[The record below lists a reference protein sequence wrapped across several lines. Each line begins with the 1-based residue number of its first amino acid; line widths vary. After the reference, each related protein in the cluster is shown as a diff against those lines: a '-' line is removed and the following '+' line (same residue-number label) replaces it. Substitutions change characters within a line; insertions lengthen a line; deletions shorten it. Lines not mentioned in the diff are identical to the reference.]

1 MPSSLRLVASTILT
15 GLAAS
20 FAAAQDCPCPPKP
33 TPGWHGN
40 AGVGLALTR
49 GNTDTQTF
57 NLSALAIY
65 DPLRRNVIKFDG
77 LFLKSKAEGVNTANK
92 AAFGAR
98 DEYKFGSRAFFF
110 GEVRYQRDEFKKL
123 DSLIAP
129 TVGAGYRLVD
139 GKKVT
144 LGVDAG
150 IGLAFETLEGQEGT
164 TDGALRA
171 GQAFTWQISTNSK
184 LTQAATA
191 LWKIDDF
198 ADAFY
203 HLEAGLA
210 SSINSRLEL
219 KVAGLVD
226 VKNKP
231 ADFTI
236 EKTDTALLASIVFK
250 F

>member
-1 MPSSLRLVASTILT
+1 MPHPLHVVAFTSLLGLST
-15 GLAAS
+15 S

-65 DPLRRNVIKFDG
+65 DPLRKNVVKLDG
-77 LFLKSKAEGVNTANK
+77 LYLKSKAEGENTANK

-98 DEYKFGSRAFFF
+98 DEYKLGSRAFLY
-110 GEVRYQRDEFKKL
+110 GEVRYQQDEFKKL

-129 TVGAGYRLVD
+129 TVGAGYKVVD
-139 GKKVT
+139 SPKVK
-144 LGVDAG
+144 LGFDAG
-150 IGLAFETLEGQEGT
+150 LGLAFETLEGQEGT
-164 TDGALRA
+164 TDGALHA
-171 GQAFTWQISTNSK
+171 GQGFVWQISTNSK

>member
-1 MPSSLRLVASTILT
+1 MRMARTGALTIVVGFVASFT
-15 GLAAS
+15 
-20 FAAAQDCPCPPKP
+20 AAQNCPCPPKP
-33 TPGWHGN
+33 TPGWHGG
-40 AGVGLALTR
+40 AGAGLALTS
-49 GNTDTQTF
+49 GNSDTQSY
-57 NLSALAIY
+57 NLNMLAVY
-65 DPLRRNVIKFDG
+65 DPQRRNVIKLDG
-77 LFLKSKAEGVNTANK
+77 LYLKSKAQGEDTADK

-98 DEYKFGSRAFFF
+98 DEYSLGRAFLF
-110 GEVRYQRDEFKKL
+110 GEVRYQRDRFKLL

-129 TVGAGYRLVD
+129 TVGAGYKLLD
-139 GKKVT
+139 GARVG

-150 IGLAFETLEGQEGT
+150 IGLALEKLEGQDRT
-164 TDGALRA
+164 TDGALHA
-171 GQAFTWQISTNSK
+171 GEALSWKISDNSRF
-184 LTQAATA
+184 TQAASA

-219 KVAGLVD
+219 KLAGLVD

-231 ADFTI
+231 ATLAI
-236 EKTDTALLASIVFK
+236 QKTDKALLASLVFK

>member
-1 MPSSLRLVASTILT
+1 MPHPLRLLAFTGLI

-40 AGVGLALTR
+40 AGLGLALTK

-65 DPLRRNVIKFDG
+65 DPLRRNVVRLDG
-77 LFLKSKAEGVNTANK
+77 LFLKSKAEGENTANK

-98 DEYKFGSRAFFF
+98 DEYKLGSRAFLY
-110 GEVRYQRDEFKKL
+110 GEVRYQRDEFKRL
-123 DSLIAP
+123 DSLITPA
-129 TVGAGYRLVD
+129 VGAGYKLVD

-150 IGLAFETLEGQEGT
+150 LGLAFETLEGQEGT
-164 TDGALRA
+164 TDGALQA

-184 LTQAATA
+184 LTQAARA
-191 LWKIDDF
+191 LRKFDDF

-203 HLEAGLA
+203 HLEAGIA

-231 ADFTI
+231 ADATI
-236 EKTDTALLASIVFK
+236 EKTDTALLASVVFK

>member
-1 MPSSLRLVASTILT
+1 MRRRLRLLASTSLIAL
-15 GLAAS
+15 GAS
-20 FAAAQDCPCPPKP
+20 FVAAQDCPCPPKP

-40 AGVGLALTR
+40 AGVGLALTS
-49 GNTDTQTF
+49 GNTDTQTY
-57 NLSALAIY
+57 NLSALAVY
-65 DPLRRNVIKFDG
+65 DPLRRNVVKLDG
-77 LFLKSKAEGVNTANK
+77 LFLKSKAQGENTANK

-98 DEYKFGSRAFFF
+98 DEYKLGGRTFLF
-110 GEVRYQRDEFKKL
+110 GEVRYQRDEFKRL
-123 DSLIAP
+123 DSLITP
-129 TVGAGYRLVD
+129 MVGAGYKLVD
-139 GKKVT
+139 GPKVS

-150 IGLAFETLEGQEGT
+150 LGLAFESLEGQEGT
-164 TDGALRA
+164 TDGALHA
-171 GQAFTWQISTNSK
+171 GQAFAWQISTNSK

-191 LWKIDDF
+191 LWKINDF

-203 HLEAGLA
+203 HLEAGIA

-231 ADFTI
+231 ADATI
-236 EKTDTALLASIVFK
+236 QKTDTALLASVVFK

>member
-1 MPSSLRLVASTILT
+1 VARAGAFTCLVAF
-15 GLAAS
+15 AAS
-20 FAAAQDCPCPPKP
+20 VAAAQTCPCPPKP

-40 AGVGLALTR
+40 AGAGLALTS
-49 GNTDTQTF
+49 GNSDTQTY
-57 NLSALAIY
+57 NLNALVVY
-65 DPLRRNVIKFDG
+65 DPQRRNVVKIDG
-77 LFLKSKAEGVNTANK
+77 LYLRSKAQGEDTADK
-92 AAFGAR
+92 AAFGVR
-98 DEYKFGSRAFFF
+98 DEYGLGRAFLF
-110 GEVRYQRDEFKKL
+110 GEVRYQRDRFKLL

-129 TVGAGYRLVD
+129 TVGAGYKLIDDKRVA
-139 GKKVT
+139 

-150 IGLAFETLEGQEGT
+150 LGLAIESLEGRERT
-164 TDGALRA
+164 TDGALHA
-171 GQAFTWQISTNSK
+171 GEGLSWAISDNSK
-184 LTQAATA
+184 LIQAATA

-231 ADFTI
+231 AAATI
-236 EKTDTALLASIVFK
+236 QKTDKALLASLVFK